1 MSSMLTVPENLQEVI
16 HTLERRFGRP
26 DSIISALIHKAK
38 AIPSARESNFTG
50 LVDLSNTVRNLVSTM
65 ELLDCVG
72 HMHNPQL
79 RQRLVSKLPNTLR
92 LQWGEHVRSL
102 QEKSISLKAFSE

>member
-1 MSSMLTVPENLQEVI
+1 M
-16 HTLERRFGRP
+16 
-26 DSIISALIHKAK
+26 
-38 AIPSARESNFTG
+38 
-50 LVDLSNTVRNLVSTM
+50 DLSNTVRNLVSTM

-102 QEKSISLKAFSE
+102 QEKSISLKTFSEWLTCRADAASLVLPVAAGSGDARKHMTTWRNQGDGEAALL